1 MASEIR
7 TNSITSR
14 AGLST
19 ISLTSTGPI
28 FAGIATFTGSIGI
41 AGTLTYEDV
50 TNIDSVGVITARS
63 GIRVGANGTK
73 RETVHLDAGDS
84 SANYLRFTNTG
95 TGNGTTD
102 GFNVGINADENALLW
117 NFENKDTIFATNNL
131 ERIRITSAG
140 DIGINSTS
148 PQTKLDVIA
157 SSASRTW
164 TPGNSVVSMFE
175 RNGHTRV
182 TLTSAASSYGEIDFG
197 DPNDD
202 NAGYIRYD
210 HSDDSMSIRTATS
223 ERFRISSDG
232 HLGINTD
239 FTGSQLWRAGRRLE
253 IFGGSGNVTGEL
265 HLGANRGDGQQSV
278 GSINFFDN
286 TQDSNH
292 KHVALIEVDKAG
304 STSNKRGGDL
314 IFYTKNDN
322 VASPTEKFRIRSTG
336 IIDAPTQAGFYA
348 RMQNTKSSV
357 MGGGASY
364 YTVPFD
370 TDSGSICYD
379 QHNSYDTSTG
389 LYTVPTG
396 GTGYYMLATAVCLS
410 SNVYGRGGECW
421 FVQGGNRYFF
431 DRRFMSNAGS
441 GTITGFY
448 GTNIIYLSAGQSIGV
463 QGFISGGST
472 DVDVQGAAASDQITW
487 FTARKIA

>member
-140 DIGINSTS
+140 KVGINTNNPLGDMLTVCEFNSGT
-148 PQTKLDVIA
+148 LIYENIA
-157 SSASRTW
+157 LRLQGSSGQNVALQFTD
-164 TPGNSVVSMFE
+164 TTG
-175 RNGHTRV
+175 
-182 TLTSAASSYGEIDFG
+182 AAAYIAVQG
-197 DPNDD
+197 DALRLGTN
-202 NAGYIRYD
+202 NA
-210 HSDDSMSIRTATS
+210 

-322 VASPTEKFRIRSTG
+322 VTGPTEKLRITKDGYRTIPNQPYFKANKSAVISGTG
-336 IIDAPTQAGFYA
+336 VVVWNTVVYNQGSHYDSSNGRFTAPINGLYWFSAKINAYDRCDFWLQKNGTRFERGQYNTDNDQVGWWSNQLTSIVEMTAGQYVEVYVSA
-348 RMQNTKSSV
+348 LDQNTDPGEWLTF
-357 MGGGASY
+357 MG
-364 YTVPFD
+364 
-370 TDSGSICYD
+370 
-379 QHNSYDTSTG
+379 
-389 LYTVPTG
+389 
-396 GTGYYMLATAVCLS
+396 
-410 SNVYGRGGECW
+410 
-421 FVQGGNRYFF
+421 
-431 DRRFMSNAGS
+431 
-441 GTITGFY
+441 
-448 GTNIIYLSAGQSIGV
+448 YLLN
-463 QGFISGGST
+463 
-472 DVDVQGAAASDQITW
+472 
-487 FTARKIA
+487 

>member
-140 DIGINSTS
+140 KVGINTNNPLGDMLTVCEFNSGT
-148 PQTKLDVIA
+148 LIYENIA
-157 SSASRTW
+157 LRLQGSSGQNVALQFTD
-164 TPGNSVVSMFE
+164 TTG
-175 RNGHTRV
+175 
-182 TLTSAASSYGEIDFG
+182 AAAYIAVQG
-197 DPNDD
+197 DALRLGTN
-202 NAGYIRYD
+202 NA
-210 HSDDSMSIRTATS
+210 

-379 QHNSYDTSTG
+379 QHNTYSTSTG

-396 GTGYYMLATAVCLS
+396 GDGHYMVSTAVCLS
-410 SNVYGRGGECW
+410 SNVYGRGGEFW